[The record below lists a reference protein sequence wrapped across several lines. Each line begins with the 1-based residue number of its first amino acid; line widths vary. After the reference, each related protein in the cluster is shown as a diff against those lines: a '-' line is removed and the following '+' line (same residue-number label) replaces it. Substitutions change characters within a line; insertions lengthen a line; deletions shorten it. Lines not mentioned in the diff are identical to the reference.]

1 MMLFYGEFYDDDDDD
16 DDDDGGA
23 ENAGLENDGP
33 NP

>member
-1 MMLFYGEFYDDDDDD
+1 MMLFYGEFYDDDD

>member
-1 MMLFYGEFYDDDDDD
+1 MMLFYGEFYDDD

>member
-1 MMLFYGEFYDDDDDD
+1 MMSFYGEFYD

>member
-1 MMLFYGEFYDDDDDD
+1 MMLFYGEFYDDDDD